1 MMRFFRIRTRFG
13 TNWGKWGGGG
23 GTERGEEERGEE
35 GGRKESRYAS
45 IIFEA
50 FLVKSTGSYFLTLLK
65 CCSESGL
72 TRHISVTR
80 HTPVS
85 RTPWFFSFKSWR
97 VVGTKTSI
105 RSGTLRTIRT
115 AHSAAWGGGGGGGGE
130 EKREGG
136 EEGGGGRRGGRGGG
150 RRGGGE
156 GEKEGEMGEE
166 CGGGGG
172 RRREKEVERT
182 REKGEGGG
190 RRGE

>member
-23 GTERGEEERGEE
+23 GGTERGEEERGEK
-35 GGRKESRYAS
+35 GRRKEGEQVHS
-45 IIFEA
+45 ITHVYLKGFWS
-50 FLVKSTGSYFLTLLK
+50 KSTSSYFLTLLK

-97 VVGTKTSI
+97 VVGTNTSI

-115 AHSAAWGGGGGGGGE
+115 AHSAAWGGKRRGGRTERRERGE
-130 EKREGG
+130 EEVGKREERKREKREGSWG
-136 EEGGGGRRGGRGGG
+136 N
-150 RRGGGE
+150 GGE
-156 GEKEGEMGEE
+156 GGEGSGMSKGKAKEK
-166 CGGGGG
+166 G
-172 RRREKEVERT
+172 RRENE
-182 REKGEGGG
+182 
-190 RRGE
+190 